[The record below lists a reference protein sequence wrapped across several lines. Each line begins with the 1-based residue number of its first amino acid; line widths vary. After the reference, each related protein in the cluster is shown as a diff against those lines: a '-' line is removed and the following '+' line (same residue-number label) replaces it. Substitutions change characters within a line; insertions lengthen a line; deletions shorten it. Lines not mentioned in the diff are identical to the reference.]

1 MVRAAD
7 VADDKIGGSSRRRQ
21 NAIHIGRQEMKN
33 VTAGL
38 EADGR
43 GRSALQHC
51 ATVQGARGRG
61 LKIPIQIQVGGQVI
75 SVGPDRKL
83 RIVRKVVAVG
93 YGVAVVS
100 AGGIGGG

>member
-1 MVRAAD
+1 MVRAAN
-7 VADDKIGGSSRRRQ
+7 VADDKVWRSSRRRQ
-21 NAIHIGRQEMKN
+21 RAIHIGRQEMKN

-51 ATVQGARGRG
+51 ATVQRAGGSG
-61 LKIPIQIQVGGQVI
+61 LKHPIQVQVGGQIV

-83 RIVRKVVAVG
+83 RIVRKIVVRG
-93 YGVAVVS
+93 NGVTIVS
-100 AGGIGGG
+100 SGGIGGG

>member
-7 VADDKIGGSSRRRQ
+7 VADDKVWRSSRRRQ
-21 NAIHIGRQEMKN
+21 SAIHIGGQKMKN

-51 ATVQGARGRG
+51 ATVQGARGGG
-61 LKIPIQIQVGGQVI
+61 LKHPIQVQVGGQI
-75 SVGPDRKL
+75 IGVGPDCKL
-83 RIVRKVVAVG
+83 RVVRKVVAVG
-93 YGVAVVS
+93 NGVTVVS

>member
-1 MVRAAD
+1 MVRAAN
-7 VADDKIGGSSRRRQ
+7 VADDKVWRSSRRRQ
-21 NAIHIGRQEMKN
+21 RAIHIGRQEMKN

-51 ATVQGARGRG
+51 ATIQGARGSG
-61 LKIPIQIQVGGQVI
+61 LKHPIQVQVGGQII
-75 SVGPDRKL
+75 SVGPDREL

-93 YGVAVVS
+93 NGVDGKSVL
-100 AGGIGGG
+100 